1 MPEIEEAS
9 PTAEAQQGARARD
22 AKAEASVTAAM
33 KMGIKRLPAMLLVIA
48 LAWAPLV
55 ARAAE
60 PAPES
65 PAPSSVVPR
74 IAANAAVYGSL
85 YAVALTLV
93 QATSTVIISVTP
105 PAALGTALTFGV
117 PAVMVVA
124 MARLVPLVTENVP
137 GAVLDW
143 LGAAPQ
149 VGAPTTQAP

>member
-1 MPEIEEAS
+1 M
-9 PTAEAQQGARARD
+9 
-22 AKAEASVTAAM
+22 
-33 KMGIKRLPAMLLVIA
+33 RLPAMLLVIA

-60 PAPES
+60 PAPEA
-65 PAPSSVVPR
+65 PAAPSMVPR
-74 IAANAAVYGSL
+74 MAANAAVYGSL

-105 PAALGTALTFGV
+105 PAALGAALTYGI

-137 GAVLDW
+137 GTVLGW
-143 LGAAPQ
+143 MGAAPP
-149 VGAPTTQAP
+149 GIAATTQAP